1 MIKVSLIVLAGLA
14 AARLLRSQSA
24 AFRHW
29 VLWSAI
35 ACAAAAPAV
44 QMIVPRWDFGQ
55 TPAPLAAGRQTAPAA
70 ITVSETVPRHA
81 TAPEG
86 RPAAASLGFSRS
98 AAAGALASIWMAGTG
113 LSVFILL
120 VGFGRL
126 AWLASRAEP
135 LRHGAWRHLA
145 DEIGRQYG
153 LRRRVVLLQ
162 SEHPTLLVTWGW
174 LRPKIILPAAAC
186 DWPPDRM
193 RIVLYHE
200 LAHIRRADWAAQMT
214 AELLRAVYWF
224 NPLMWIASRWLR
236 RESEQASD
244 DDVLSLGIA
253 GPEYAAHLLD
263 LARAFRNQRRSVLPD
278 LPAPAMLRPS
288 SLERRISA
296 MLNTR
301 LNRRRAGRR
310 IRAAAL
316 TGVLSFTILITG
328 FGAAAQSFSTLTG
341 TVVDPMNSRIPGVTL
356 ALTNTGTQAKHE
368 VASDANG
375 RFEFVG
381 LPAGEYVL
389 EARFPGFKTLRSE
402 LTIAGQDVQRNV
414 ALQIGSLSETI
425 IVSVSASD
433 PGPVAAAGPAREALA
448 KRNLANCK
456 AAPTGGNIVPP
467 TKLKD
472 VHPEYPRHLRGANAV
487 AGQVVLDTRIGLDG
501 SVVDVRVVGE
511 AHPDLAQAAIDAI
524 RQWEFDSTLLNC
536 VPVEVPMR
544 ATVTFSVEK

>member
-1 MIKVSLIVLAGLA
+1 MIKVSLVVLAGLA

-44 QMIVPRWDFGQ
+44 QMIVPRWELGQ
-55 TPAPLAAGRQTAPAA
+55 TAAPIAAGMQPATAA
-70 ITVSETVPRHA
+70 ITVSETVPQRA

-86 RPAAASLGFSRS
+86 RPAAASVGFSRS
-98 AAAGALASIWMAGTG
+98 DAAEALASIWMAGTG
-113 LSVFILL
+113 VSLFILL

-135 LRHGAWRHLA
+135 LRRGAWPDLA

-224 NPLMWIASRWLR
+224 NPLMWIASRRLR
-236 RESEQASD
+236 RESEQAAD
-244 DDVLSLGIA
+244 DDVLSLGVA

-263 LARAFRNQRRSVLPD
+263 LARAFRNHRRSVLPD

-288 SLERRISA
+288 SLERRVSA

-301 LNRRRAGRR
+301 LNRRPAGGR

-316 TGVLSFTILITG
+316 TGLLGFTILITG
-328 FGAAAQSFSTLTG
+328 FGTAAQSFSTLTG
-341 TVVDPMNSRIPGVTL
+341 TVVDPMNSPIPGVTL
-356 ALTNTGTQAKHE
+356 TVTNSRTQAKHE
-368 VASDANG
+368 VASDHNG

-389 EARFPGFKTLRSE
+389 EARFAGFKPVKSD
-402 LTIAGQDVQRNV
+402 LTVAAQDVHRNV
-414 ALQIGSLSETI
+414 ALQVGSLTETI
-425 IVSVSASD
+425 MVSVSASA
-433 PGPVAAAGPAREALA
+433 PPEAPGPARDALP
-448 KRNLANCK
+448 KRNQAKCT

-472 VHPEYPRHLRGANAV
+472 VKPIYPRHMSGANAV
-487 AGQVVLDTRIGLDG
+487 AGQVVLDTRIGPDG

-511 AHPDLAQAAIDAI
+511 AHPDLAQSAIDAV

-536 VPVEVPMR
+536 VPIEVPMR
-544 ATVTFSVEK
+544 VTVSFAVEK